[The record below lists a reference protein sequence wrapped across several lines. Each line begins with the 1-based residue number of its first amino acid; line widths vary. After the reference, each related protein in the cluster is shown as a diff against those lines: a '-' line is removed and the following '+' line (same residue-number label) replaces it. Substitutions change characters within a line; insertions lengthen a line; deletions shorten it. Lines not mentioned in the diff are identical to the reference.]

1 MPHCIFLVSDYFVCL
16 NSSGRVTLLSST
28 SYSPTPSSTSTGDGG
43 CLCSYLVI
51 EGVEPLGQGAVH
63 VEPPVADEVL
73 LVEDGPVG
81 AEEGVGDQVAINVS
95 QGTEVECLLVKVS

>member
-1 MPHCIFLVSDYFVCL
+1 MTHCIFLVSDYFVCL
-16 NSSGRVTLLSST
+16 DSSGRVTLLSST
-28 SYSPTPSSTSTGDGG
+28 SYSPTSLSTGDGG

-81 AEEGVGDQVAINVS
+81 AEEGVGDQAAINIP
-95 QGTEVECLLVKVS
+95 QGTEVECL